1 MQTYTEYGPI
11 WVMIQTSKNKIVA
24 KTRHVETQAC
34 PPNDNWEILTTR
46 NVMDDVL
53 DVFVP
58 VTPFQGICLDGNHF
72 RHLSIF
78 IRLFG
83 NYRKMEKYL

>member
-1 MQTYTEYGPI
+1 
-11 WVMIQTSKNKIVA
+11 MIQTSKNKIVA